1 MEGKVRQEGVL
12 DLRVFCCHGVSC
24 FLVLCNRFCWLC
36 AVHAFVDCYPCL
48 YDCSAIH
55 GMSSSPAV
63 PKRPRWL
70 SKRKE
75 FAVALFRV
83 IHPLYLSPMDHD

>member
-1 MEGKVRQEGVL
+1 
-12 DLRVFCCHGVSC
+12 
-24 FLVLCNRFCWLC
+24 
-36 AVHAFVDCYPCL
+36 
-48 YDCSAIH
+48 
-55 GMSSSPAV
+55 MSSSPAV